1 MAEKGLNLNGNLNLL
16 WKIAAVLFFLGATYQ
31 MLWKME
37 PQVTKNTEHRIKF
50 EERVTTMQSDIAL
63 ILKEVRKNE

>member
-1 MAEKGLNLNGNLNLL
+1 MAEKGLNGNLNLV
-16 WKIAAVLFFLGATYQ
+16 WKIAAVIFFLGAAYQ

-50 EERVTTMQSDIAL
+50 EERVTTMQADIAL
-63 ILKEVRKNE
+63 ILQKVSKNE

>member
-1 MAEKGLNLNGNLNLL
+1 MAEKGLNGNLNLV
-16 WKIAAVLFFLGATYQ
+16 WKIAAVIFFLGAAYQ

-50 EERVTTMQSDIAL
+50 EEKISTMETNIAL
-63 ILKEVRKNE
+63 ILTEVRRRNE